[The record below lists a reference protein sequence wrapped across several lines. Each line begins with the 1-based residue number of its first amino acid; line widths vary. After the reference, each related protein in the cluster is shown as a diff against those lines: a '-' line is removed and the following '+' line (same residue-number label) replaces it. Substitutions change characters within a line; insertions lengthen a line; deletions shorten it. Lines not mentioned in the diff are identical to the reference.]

1 MGSAMYL
8 RLKGSMRPTCID
20 FRHGG
25 GDLRLSLAM
34 DEVLESTHDLG
45 NVCAKTCRFDPVGLS
60 EYAKVLAYIEVVTNS
75 TLLFDFTVALAHL
88 PASFE
93 SFAGILKG
101 YK

>member
-1 MGSAMYL
+1 MCQDM
-8 RLKGSMRPTCID
+8 
-20 FRHGG
+20 
-25 GDLRLSLAM
+25 
-34 DEVLESTHDLG
+34 
-45 NVCAKTCRFDPVGLS
+45 FDPVGLS